1 MQGRDETRVPRFVGQ
16 SVPRREDRRLLL
28 GRGRFIADMTLP
40 GMLHAAFVRS
50 DVAHGRIRSIAT
62 QRALA
67 APGVVAV
74 FTGAD
79 IAPHLAPIVGMQNR
93 PPKAWR
99 DAVEHELAIPD
110 QPILATDKVT
120 YVGCVINGTCVPL
133 SRTPLRAPPRRS
145 IALAVHGGPTGHL
158 WNP

>member
-1 MQGRDETRVPRFVGQ
+1 MEMRVQRFVGQ

-28 GRGRFIADMTLP
+28 GRGRFIADVTLP
-40 GMLHAAFVRS
+40 AMLHVAFVRS

-79 IAPHLAPIVGMQNR
+79 IAPHLRPIAGMQNR

-99 DAVEHELAIPD
+99 DAIEGRPGLTELEDVA
-110 QPILATDKVT
+110 
-120 YVGCVINGTCVPL
+120 
-133 SRTPLRAPPRRS
+133 
-145 IALAVHGGPTGHL
+145 AVHDWAVQSGLSDPGKCVVNGACFVLMHRHVARSSRAAAPS
-158 WNP
+158 P